1 LHNFTQFGKI
11 EFLDWFKFL
20 ELARVIGDFGARGEA
35 FESNIARHSTT
46 KDKAFPMVFFKK
58 LIFWAIL
65 GGIIYFFLSY
75 HIIYINK
82 SLKLL
87 KKSELTLEYTFY
99 SVDLKNNK
107 AILSV
112 GPLRKDGIGDL
123 LIETGRMTEEE
134 MERLLDKIEENDRY

>member
-1 LHNFTQFGKI
+1 MI
-11 EFLDWFKFL
+11 D
-20 ELARVIGDFGARGEA
+20 DFGARGEA
-35 FESNIARHSTT
+35 FESYIARHSTT
-46 KDKAFPMVFFKK
+46 QDKAFPMVFFKK
-58 LIFWAIL
+58 LLFWAIL
-65 GGIIYFFLSY
+65 GGILYFLLSY

-107 AILSV
+107 AVLSV
-112 GPLRKDGIGDL
+112 DTLRKDGIGDL

-134 MERLLDKIEENDRY
+134 MERLLYKIEEKDR